1 MRRFSC
7 IVCGATETLT
17 FWPDSCSSCGGS
29 LTTEYPV
36 QSEEF
41 DPTPVDDFERWVEA
55 NKIAI
60 DDHPIYTNRP
70 GYDNC
75 AHRVVRQWM
84 RGETL
89 TADEV
94 AVLDGLVRQNSVEQL
109 LHLERAA

>member
-7 IVCGATETLT
+7 IVCGATESLS

-29 LTTEYPV
+29 LTTEHPV

-41 DPTPVDDFERWVEA
+41 YPTPAD
-55 NKIAI
+55 
-60 DDHPIYTNRP
+60 
-70 GYDNC
+70 
-75 AHRVVRQWM
+75 VVRHWM
-84 RGETL
+84 RGGEL
-89 TADEV
+89 SAKDA